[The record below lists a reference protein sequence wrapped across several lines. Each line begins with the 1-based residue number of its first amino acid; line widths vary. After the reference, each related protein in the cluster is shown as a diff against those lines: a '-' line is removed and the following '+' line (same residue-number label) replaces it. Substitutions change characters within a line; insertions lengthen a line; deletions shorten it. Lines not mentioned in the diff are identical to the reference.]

1 MRVFSISSQ
10 KGGTA
15 KTTTAAALATGAT
28 HRGLRT
34 LCIDLDPQGSL
45 TTILRGRPEEGNS
58 YQLLKGQRVK
68 PQTETGVDTYIIP
81 AALELAGLDAELGN
95 TPGRDNR
102 LRNALEAY
110 KEEFDLVFIDTAPT
124 LGTLLI
130 NALTASTDVI
140 IPVQADMFASQ
151 SLYQLK
157 GTIDQVRQYCN
168 PELRVAGVLFTR
180 YSARTTL
187 ARSMWEKTYNMA
199 EEKLGYHC
207 FRHPIREGVAA
218 KEAQTLRVP
227 LIRYSP
233 KSNPC
238 QDYEKALDEIIGGKD
253 NGQEERI

>member
-10 KGGTA
+10 KGGTG
-15 KTTTAAALATGAT
+15 KTSTAAALATGAT
-28 HRGLRT
+28 ARGYRT

-45 TTILRGRPEEGNS
+45 TTVLRGHPEEGNS

-68 PQTETGVDTYIIP
+68 PQTETGVDTFIIP
-81 AALELAGLDAELGN
+81 AALELAGLDAELAN
-95 TPGRDNR
+95 KPGRDNY

-110 KEEFDLVFIDTAPT
+110 KNDFDLVFIDTAPT

-130 NALTASTDVI
+130 NALTASSDVI

-180 YSARTTL
+180 YSSRTTL
-187 ARSMWEKTYNMA
+187 AKTMWEKTYNMA

-207 FRHPIREGVAA
+207 FRYPIREGVAV

-233 KSNPC
+233 NSKPC
-238 QDYEKALDEIIGGKD
+238 QDYERALDEIIGGK
-253 NGQEERI
+253 E

>member
-15 KTTTAAALATGAT
+15 KTSTTAALATGAT

-45 TTILRGRPEEGNS
+45 TTILRGHPEEGNS
-58 YQLLKGQRVK
+58 YQLFKGQRVK

-81 AALELAGLDAELGN
+81 AALELAGLDAELAN

-157 GTIDQVRQYCN
+157 GTIDQVRRYCN

-187 ARSMWEKTYNMA
+187 ARSMWEQTYNLA

-207 FRHPIREGVAA
+207 FRQPIREGVAV

-238 QDYEKALDEIIGGKD
+238 QDYEKVLDEIIGGQN
-253 NGQEERI
+253 NGQEERF

>member
-15 KTTTAAALATGAT
+15 KTSTTAALATGASA
-28 HRGLRT
+28 RGFRT

-45 TTILRGRPEEGNS
+45 TSILRGHPEEGNS
-58 YQLLKGQRVK
+58 YQLLKGQRVQ
-68 PQTETGVDTYIIP
+68 PQTEAGVCTHIIP
-81 AALELAGLDAELGN
+81 SALELAGLDAELAN

-110 KEEFDLVFIDTAPT
+110 KRDFDLIFIDTAPT

-168 PELRVAGVLFTR
+168 HDLRVAGVLFTR
-180 YSARTTL
+180 YSNRSTL
-187 ARSMWEKTYNMA
+187 SRNMWEKTFNLA

-207 FRHPIREGVAA
+207 FRWPIREGIAV
-218 KEAQTLRVP
+218 KEAQALRVP
-227 LIRYSP
+227 LIRYAP

-238 QDYEKALDEIIGGKD
+238 QDYERALDEIIGG
-253 NGQEERI
+253 

>member
-15 KTTTAAALATGAT
+15 KTSTAAALATGAT
-28 HRGLRT
+28 FRGYRT

-45 TTILRGRPEEGNS
+45 TSILRGHPDEGNS
-58 YQLLKGQRVK
+58 YQLLKGQKVK
-68 PQTETGVDTYIIP
+68 PQTEEGVCTSIIP
-81 AALELAGLDAELGN
+81 SALELAGLDAELAAK
-95 TPGRDNR
+95 PGRDNY
-102 LRNALEAY
+102 LRNALGAY
-110 KEEFDLVFIDTAPT
+110 ERDFDLVFIDTAPT

-180 YSARTTL
+180 YSGRSTL
-187 ARSMWEKTYNMA
+187 SRNMWEKTYNLA

-207 FRHPIREGVAA
+207 FPWPIREGIAV
-218 KEAQTLRVP
+218 KEAQALRVP
-227 LIRYSP
+227 LIRYAP

-238 QDYEKALDEIIGGKD
+238 QDYEKLLDEIIGG
-253 NGQEERI
+253 

>member
-15 KTTTAAALATGAT
+15 KTSTAAALATGAT
-28 HRGLRT
+28 ARGYRT

-45 TTILRGRPEEGNS
+45 TAILRGHPEKGNS
-58 YQLLKGQRVK
+58 YQLLKGQKVE
-68 PQTETGVDTYIIP
+68 PQTETGVMTHIIP
-81 AALELAGLDAELGN
+81 AALELAGLDAELAS

-110 KEEFDLVFIDTAPT
+110 RSDFDFVFIDTAPT

-130 NALTASTDVI
+130 NALTASSDVI
-140 IPVQADMFASQ
+140 IPVQADMFATQ

-168 PELRVAGVLFTR
+168 PELQVCGVLFTR
-180 YSARTTL
+180 YSGRSTL
-187 ARSMWEKTYNMA
+187 SRNMWEKTYNLA

-207 FRHPIREGVAA
+207 FKWPIREAIAV

-227 LIRYSP
+227 LLRYAP

-238 QDYEKALDEIIGGKD
+238 QDYEKALDEIIGG
-253 NGQEERI
+253 